1 MLLMKFMNKKN
12 NLTINLSIILI
23 PNIMTIVSIALG
35 PSFWNSM
42 I

>member
-1 MLLMKFMNKKN
+1 MKFENQKN

-35 PSFWNSM
+35 PSF
-42 I
+42 